1 MKIVVR
7 FAKAGPRRYL
17 RPIPDIRDDA
27 LYDKQVKVAVYSPA
41 GERYMFIGRIG
52 KYPGKPN
59 YGYVIYV
66 RRRQFPTFDKFLGE
80 TWEAEVEVMR

>member
-1 MKIVVR
+1 MKTIVR

-17 RPIPDIRDDA
+17 RPIPDLKDDG
-27 LYDKQVKVAVYSPA
+27 LYGKQVKVTVYSPV
-41 GERYMFIGRIG
+41 GERYTFIGRVG

-66 RRRQFPTFDKFLGE
+66 KRRQFPYFDKFLGE
-80 TWEAEVEVMR
+80 TWEAEVELMQ